1 MPICS
6 DWPPKKEP
14 KSINTRDYYKGK
26 DSLYKF
32 GYEWQLNSW
41 EQDII
46 KRVVRCRHK
55 GTWEEDLLK
64 TIDVIKIYLEEYKQ
78 LKQEEDVKD

>member
-1 MPICS
+1 MPICP
-6 DWPPKKEP
+6 DWPPKKEI
-14 KSINTRDYYKGK
+14 KSINTKYYYKGK

-46 KRVVRCRHK
+46 KRVVRCGIIK
-55 GTWEEDLLK
+55 GTWEEDYLKQLMLLK
-64 TIDVIKIYLEEYKQ
+64 FIYKSTNRC
-78 LKQEEDVKD
+78 